1 MLPLWASAR
10 PLSFPFPPALA
21 LRPSA
26 AADPLHFLAFC
37 ILFFL
42 LFSPLPSCCSI
53 SVTRILWPLTL
64 LTRQMHPP
72 FPLCHHCFLARQ
84 DKRSAPSPSDL
95 PQQALGWQDACLCPV
110 QPVWLPGQGPGR
122 ERSSASFL
130 PASCLQKMCGAV
142 GCSCLHQMC
151 WVLDRG
157 RTVEHPCVLL
167 FWVHF
172 LGARSS
178 GGRAMMGKVM
188 PMPSHRW
195 DAKETFYLLA
205 FN

>member
-84 DKRSAPSPSDL
+84 DTSAQPHPPVTCPSKPWGGRMPASARFNQSGCPGRDQDESGAL
-95 PQQALGWQDACLCPV
+95 PPFSQQAACRKCVVLWGAPV
-110 QPVWLPGQGPGR
+110 STKCVGYWTGAGLW
-122 ERSSASFL
+122 SI
-130 PASCLQKMCGAV
+130 PASCCFGFIFWEQEAV
-142 GCSCLHQMC
+142 ED
-151 WVLDRG
+151 VL
-157 RTVEHPCVLL
+157 
-167 FWVHF
+167 
-172 LGARSS
+172 
-178 GGRAMMGKVM
+178 
-188 PMPSHRW
+188 
-195 DAKETFYLLA
+195 
-205 FN
+205 

>member
-84 DKRSAPSPSDL
+84 DTSAQPHPPVTCPSKPWGGRMPASARFNQSGCPGRDQDESGAL
-95 PQQALGWQDACLCPV
+95 PPFSQQAACRKCV
-110 QPVWLPGQGPGR
+110 
-122 ERSSASFL
+122 
-130 PASCLQKMCGAV
+130 V